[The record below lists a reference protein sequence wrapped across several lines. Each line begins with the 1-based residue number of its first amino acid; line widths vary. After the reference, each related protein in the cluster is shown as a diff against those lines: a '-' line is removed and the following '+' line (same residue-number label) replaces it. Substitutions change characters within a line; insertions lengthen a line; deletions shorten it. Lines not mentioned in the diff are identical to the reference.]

1 MATILRI
8 IKATDIPPVLE
19 VQASDQKSKQSAT
32 KNQSKKSEKV
42 ETLSAVN
49 HLPTSDVD
57 PPIVPEKVKK
67 ILPPIPSRTP
77 EELRIS
83 ISNYREKLKAATP
96 HRIPA
101 MEGTVS
107 TNITEEGCQN
117 LYPRQ
122 FDWLSINITQV
133 LLFDSAIVIPTW
145 EVLTDNTL
153 SIRAKA
159 RQLHAIGWEPKIIP
173 VKGFREICLLAQI
186 LKNGVH

>member
-1 MATILRI
+1 MPSILRI
-8 IKATDIPPVLE
+8 IKAAEIPPVLE
-19 VQASDQKSKQSAT
+19 VKASSRKSKQPAT
-32 KNQSKKSEKV
+32 KTQVNKSEKV
-42 ETLSAVN
+42 ATLSVASQ
-49 HLPTSDVD
+49 LPIADVD
-57 PPIVPEKVKK
+57 PPIVPEKVKN
-67 ILPPIPSRTP
+67 ILPPIPTRTP
-77 EELRIS
+77 EEWRLS

-96 HRIPA
+96 RRIPA

-107 TNITEEGCQN
+107 ANITEEGCQK

-145 EVLTDNTL
+145 EVLIDNTL

-159 RQLHAIGWEPKIIP
+159 RQLHAIGWEPEIIP

-186 LKNGVH
+186 LKNGVE